1 MDYVVELDPR
11 HRVLRATFGPVLTD
25 EILERAYLEV
35 REMTSTMGP
44 VRGVADFSSVTE
56 FQVSPEMVRKLAQN
70 SPALPEGSLRIVV
83 APTPVIFG
91 MSRLFQITRDGMQ
104 GTLHVVQTLEEAYS
118 VLGGEQFE
126 FTERL

>member
-44 VRGVADFSSVTE
+44 VRGVADFSSVAE